1 MTDYIIASGETE
13 SGLVLQSGDTLDV
26 EAGGS
31 ATSLSGEGNVTDLGL
46 IKGGFLADGFQVVED
61 GGEIESFSV
70 FGSGTF
76 LEDLSGGTLSGLT
89 VAGEAEVDNEGAAT
103 GLAVANGGYVL
114 DAGGTDSG
122 ASIDSGGMIEAESGS
137 MVSMVNVNQG
147 GTLIIDSG
155 ETVTGISLAVGGTV
169 DLDGS
174 PYQGGDDASLDT
186 STDVL
191 TIVQA
196 SGGPDVALQLSG
208 SYTGDYFALGADAG
222 GDLQVSVVSDGTP
235 CYCTGTLILTD
246 QGEVAVEDLHEGDR
260 VVVRSG
266 PPRAVRWMGR
276 RSYPARFAARNHDVH
291 PVLFRAGSLG
301 DGLPRRDLR
310 VSPLHAMFLDG
321 VLVPAMALVNGASV
335 LREAP
340 VADIGYHHVELDS
353 HDILL
358 AEGTW
363 SETFV
368 DDGSRGMFHNASAWR
383 RDNRDFVL
391 VRSRYCAPRV
401 ESGEALESICRR
413 IAAGV
418 ALSPVSFSGHLDAA
432 GHSSISGWTPPAP
445 DGSPSRVRLSS
456 NGVTLAEVTA
466 FQYRAD
472 LVRAGHGDGRHGFSF
487 DIPGGLD
494 PSCPHA
500 VRAHR
505 AHDGVELIGSP
516 FQVDP
521 TPLRRVG

>member
-1 MTDYIIASGETE
+1 MTDYTIASGESE
-13 SGLVLQSGDTLDV
+13 SGIVLQSGDTLDV
-26 EAGGS
+26 EAGGT
-31 ATSLSGEGNVTDLGL
+31 ATSLSGQGAVTDLGL
-46 IKGGFLADGFQVVED
+46 INGGFLAGGFQVVED
-61 GGEIESFSV
+61 GGEIETFSL

-76 LEDLSGGTLSGLT
+76 LEDLNGGKLSGLT

-103 GLAVANGGYVL
+103 GLAVADGGYVL

-122 ASIDSGGMIEAESGS
+122 ASIDSGGTIEADSGS
-137 MVSMVNVNQG
+137 TVSRVTVNQG

-169 DLDGS
+169 DLNGS
-174 PYQGGDDASLDT
+174 PYQGGDDASLNT

-196 SGGPDVALQLSG
+196 GGGPDVALQLSG
-208 SYTGDYFALGADAG
+208 SYAGDYFALGPDAG
-222 GDLQVSVVSDGTP
+222 GDLQVSVISDGTP

-246 QGEVAVEDLHEGDR
+246 RGEVAVEDLHEGDR

-276 RSYPARFAARNHDVH
+276 RSYPACFAARNHDVH

-301 DGLPRRDLR
+301 GGLPRRDLR
-310 VSPLHAMFLDG
+310 VSPLHAMLLDG
-321 VLVPAMALVNGASV
+321 VLVPAVALVNGASV

-340 VADIGYHHVELDS
+340 VVDIGYHHVELDS
-353 HDILL
+353 HDVLL
-358 AEGTW
+358 AEGAW

-368 DDGSRGMFHNASAWR
+368 DDGSRGMFHNVNTWR
-383 RDNRDFVL
+383 RDNRGAFL
-391 VRSRYCAPRV
+391 ARSSYCAPRV
-401 ESGEALESICRR
+401 ESGEALETICRR
-413 IAAGV
+413 IAA
-418 ALSPVSFSGHLDAA
+418 AAAPSPVTFPGHLDAA

-456 NGVTLAEVTA
+456 NGVTLAEVRA

-472 LVRAGHGDGRHGFSF
+472 LVCAGHGDGRHGFSF
-487 DIPGGLD
+487 DVPGGLD
-494 PSCPHA
+494 PSRPHV

-505 AHDGVELIGSP
+505 AYDGVELIGSP
-516 FQVDP
+516 FRVDP
-521 TPLRRVG
+521 KPLRRAG